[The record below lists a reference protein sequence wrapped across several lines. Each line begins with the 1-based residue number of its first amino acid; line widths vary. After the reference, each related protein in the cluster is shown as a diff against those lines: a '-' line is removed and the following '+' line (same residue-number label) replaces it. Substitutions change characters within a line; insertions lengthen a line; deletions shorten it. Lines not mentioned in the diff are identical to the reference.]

1 MTYSYVKLN
10 LDLLSIMSG
19 FVDGKK
25 DGSNWTSQSGP
36 PNYLQANEYILCIIN
51 IYTIKYIIKI
61 HQEKITS
68 QKC

>member
-1 MTYSYVKLN
+1 
-10 LDLLSIMSG
+10 MSG